1 MKGTGAEIQCARD
14 GREAVDEFNTSS
26 AGYYDLIL
34 MDIQMPVMDGCEA
47 TRQIRHLNREDAKTI
62 PILAATA
69 NAFTEDIALTKK
81 AGMNAHI
88 SKPIDFEVLKIT
100 IARLLQE

>member
-1 MKGTGAEIQCARD
+1 M
-14 GREAVDEFNTSS
+14 
-26 AGYYDLIL
+26 IL
-34 MDIQMPVMDGCEA
+34 MDMKMPVMDGCEA

>member
-1 MKGTGAEIQCARD
+1 MFGFKVVSAWNGKEALEIFQKS
-14 GREAVDEFNTSS
+14 REHEF
-26 AGYYDLIL
+26 ALIL
-34 MDIQMPVMDGCEA
+34 MDMKMPVMDGCEA

>member
-1 MKGTGAEIQCARD
+1 MT
-14 GREAVDEFNTSS
+14 
-26 AGYYDLIL
+26 
-34 MDIQMPVMDGCEA
+34 VMDGCEA
-47 TRQIRHLNREDAKTI
+47 TRHIRHLNREDAKTI

-88 SKPIDFEVLKIT
+88 SKPIDPECLYQVL
-100 IARLLQE
+100 IASLRDQAKPAGA